1 MGQERLSA
9 LVLMSVHKD
18 FQLDLDDIAGF
29 HLGGGERGHLPPLG
43 F

>member
-18 FQLDLDDIAGF
+18 FQLDIDDIVFKFKVASNRRIQ
-29 HLGGGERGHLPPLG
+29 L
-43 F
+43 